1 MEIYIQTSYKINSIY
16 RTEQYQFLILLLI
29 AFPCLMNKLSLM
41 NKKYCNCSKSQTF
54 TFNTVSCIDF

>member
-29 AFPCLMNKLSLM
+29 AFPCLMNKSSM

>member
-16 RTEQYQFLILLLI
+16 RTEQYQFLILLLN
-29 AFPCLMNKLSLM
+29 AFPCLMNKSSLM